1 MVRFILVRLVRI
13 FFSIIVVSMIT
24 FGLLQ
29 LAPGNFAD
37 IARVSSGATGLSP
50 AQTSEVIGEIRQ
62 RYDPELPVWH
72 QYLNFMRGAIVWD
85 FGPSQGYPN
94 FTVQDIIARAFPV
107 TVILAVT
114 SVLIAVVI
122 SVPLGVLTAVKQNTW
137 IDYVSMFIFTIGR
150 ALPNYLVALF
160 LILLF
165 ARELR
170 WLPTRGW
177 GSVEEA
183 ILPIFALTIGSI
195 ALLSR
200 YVRSSM
206 IDTLRQDYI
215 MTVRAKGGNVNAVV
229 VRHALRNSLIPFVTV
244 VGPYLAGL
252 MTGTVFIETIFGIPG
267 LGGYFADAA
276 RTRDMPLLMGSTI
289 FFALILM
296 GTNLIVDIVYRLLDP
311 RIGFEASGR
320 K

>member
-1 MVRFILVRLVRI
+1 LARFIFMRLIRI
-13 FFSIIVVSMIT
+13 AVSIIVVSMIT
-24 FGLLQ
+24 FALLQ
-29 LAPGNFAD
+29 AAPGNFAD
-37 IARVSSGATGLSP
+37 IQRVASGATGMSP
-50 AQTSEVIGEIRQ
+50 AQTSEVIGEIRG
-62 RYDPELPVWH
+62 RYDPELPAWQ
-72 QYLNFMRGAIVWD
+72 QYLNFMKGAVVWD

-94 FTVQDIIARAFPV
+94 LTVQSIIARAFPV
-107 TVILAVT
+107 TVVLATV
-114 SVLIAVVI
+114 SVAIAVLI

-137 IDYVSMFIFTIGR
+137 VDYVSMFIFTIGR

-177 GSVEEA
+177 GSIEEA

-215 MTVRAKGGNVNAVV
+215 MTVRAKGGNTNAIVV
-229 VRHALRNSLIPFVTV
+229 KHALRNSMIPFVTV

-252 MTGTVFIETIFGIPG
+252 MTGTVFIESIFGIPG

-296 GTNLIVDIVYRLLDP
+296 GTNLVVDIIYRILDP
-311 RIGFEASGR
+311 RIAFESGR

>member
-1 MVRFILVRLVRI
+1 VTRFILMRLVRI
-13 FFSIIVVSMIT
+13 VISIIVVSMIT
-24 FGLLQ
+24 FALLQ
-29 LAPGNFAD
+29 AAPGNFAD
-37 IARVSSGATGLSP
+37 IQRVSSGATGMSP
-50 AQTSEVIGEIRQ
+50 AQTTEVIGEIRS
-62 RYDPELPVWH
+62 RYDPELPAWQ
-72 QYLNFMRGAIVWD
+72 QYLNFMKGAAVWD

-94 FTVQDIIARAFPV
+94 LTVQSIIARAFPV
-107 TVILAVT
+107 TVVLAVI
-114 SVLIAVVI
+114 SVVIAVVI
-122 SVPLGVLTAVKQNTW
+122 SIPLGVLTAVKQNTW
-137 IDYVSMFIFTIGR
+137 VDYISMFIMTIGR

-177 GSVEEA
+177 GSFEEA
-183 ILPIFALTIGSI
+183 ILPIFSLTIGSI
-195 ALLSR
+195 ALLAR
-200 YVRSSM
+200 YIRSSM
-206 IDTLRQDYI
+206 IETLRQDYI
-215 MTVRAKGGNVNAVV
+215 MTVRAKGGNTNAIV

-296 GTNLIVDIVYRLLDP
+296 GTNLLVDIIYRILDP
-311 RIGFEASGR
+311 RIGFEGSGR

>member
-1 MVRFILVRLVRI
+1 MVRFILIRLVRI
-13 FFSIIVVSMIT
+13 AISVIAVSMIT

-29 LAPGNFAD
+29 MAPGNFAD
-37 IARVSSGATGLSP
+37 IARVSGGGTGLSP
-50 AQTSEVIGEIRQ
+50 AQATEVIGEIRG
-62 RYDPELPVWH
+62 RYNPELPVWQ
-72 QYLNFMRGAIVWD
+72 QYLNYMKGAVVWD

-107 TVILAVT
+107 TVLLAAV
-114 SVLIAVVI
+114 SVAIAVII
-122 SVPLGVLTAVKQNTW
+122 SVPLGVLTALKQNTW
-137 IDYVSMFIFTIGR
+137 TDYLSMFIMTIGR

-183 ILPIFALTIGSI
+183 ILPIFALTVGSI
-195 ALLSR
+195 ALLAR
-200 YVRSSM
+200 YIRSSM

-215 MTVRAKGGNVNAVV
+215 MTVRAKGGNTNAIVI
-229 VRHALRNSLIPFVTV
+229 RHALRNSLIPFVTV
-244 VGPYLAGL
+244 VGPYLASL
-252 MTGTVFIETIFGIPG
+252 MTGTVFIESIFGIPG

-296 GTNLIVDIVYRLLDP
+296 GTNLLVDIIYRILDP
-311 RIGFEASGR
+311 RIGFEGAGR
-320 K
+320 S